1 MADVS
6 PPLSAGNISETSVKL
21 TVIRR
26 PAYMRWCSTTGNTYP
41 PPEDHPS
48 VQFPR
53 TPLPANWELRW
64 SKEWRT
70 PFYSKPS
77 TEEVHWE
84 WPWTRPE
91 EDYTDWVLMMANV
104 QYTCLRM
111 VSDPNCEFFEHSLAL
126 MDGWVVGIVSPQ
138 RQFGIDDTYDTLG
151 HQPDEEQ
158 AADLAATGEEVMM
171 TLTLDML

>member
-1 MADVS
+1 
-6 PPLSAGNISETSVKL
+6 
-21 TVIRR
+21 
-26 PAYMRWCSTTGNTYP
+26 MRWCSTTGNTYP

-53 TPLPANWELRW
+53 TPLPAGWELRW

-77 TEEVHWE
+77 TGETACL
-84 WPWTRPE
+84 WPCTSEE

-111 VSDPNCEFFEHSLAL
+111 VSDPNCEFFEHALAL

-151 HQPDEEQ
+151 QQPDADE
-158 AADLAATGEEVMM
+158 AADLAARGEHVTMM
-171 TLTLDML
+171 LTLDML